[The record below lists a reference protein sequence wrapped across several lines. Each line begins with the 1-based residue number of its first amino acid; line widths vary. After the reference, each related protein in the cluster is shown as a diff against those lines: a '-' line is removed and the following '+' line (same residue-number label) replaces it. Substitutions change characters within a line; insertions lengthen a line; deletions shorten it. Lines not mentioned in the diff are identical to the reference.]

1 MNGSIIKVI
10 ENTLNYVDPRLT
22 DHGKRVAYL
31 AYRVLRRQGTLSDE
45 RLEELAL
52 LALLHDIGAY
62 KTEEID
68 NMVRFE
74 TASVWEHSIY
84 GHLFIKY
91 FSPLTGMSPALLFHH
106 ADCGELG
113 RISASIR
120 ETAQIINVAD
130 RFDILTQTSD
140 LSPSDFK
147 RQFTQ
152 AEGLRFD
159 ASTLDL
165 FFHNGWEHLFDG
177 MDDNP
182 EFHRL
187 LYGREFDRERMHAF
201 ISMLAL
207 TIDFRSAQTVAHTQ
221 ISTKACL
228 TIAGYLDMDERER
241 DGIFAAVMLHDLGK
255 ISTPLHILEK
265 PGKLTAQEKAIMEK
279 HVDVGEALLTDL
291 LDECCLRMAV
301 RHHERLDG
309 SGYPKGLKAE
319 DLTTGQRLVAVGD
332 VLSALC
338 SPRTYKEAY
347 PKPKVMRIMEKM
359 AANGLIDPEITT
371 VVLTHYDVIIRK
383 VEKDVLPALKLHSQI
398 QAEYTALVRWVQKLQ
413 PSGER
418 MPYLPEERGGWAPPP
433 PAPAYFHFE

>member
-1 MNGSIIKVI
+1 
-10 ENTLNYVDPRLT
+10 
-22 DHGKRVAYL
+22 
-31 AYRVLRRQGTLSDE
+31 
-45 RLEELAL
+45 
-52 LALLHDIGAY
+52 
-62 KTEEID
+62 
-68 NMVRFE
+68 
-74 TASVWEHSIY
+74 
-84 GHLFIKY
+84 
-91 FSPLTGMSPALLFHH
+91 
-106 ADCGELG
+106 
-113 RISASIR
+113 
-120 ETAQIINVAD
+120 
-130 RFDILTQTSD
+130 
-140 LSPSDFK
+140 
-147 RQFTQ
+147 
-152 AEGLRFD
+152 
-159 ASTLDL
+159 
-165 FFHNGWEHLFDG
+165 
-177 MDDNP
+177 
-182 EFHRL
+182 
-187 LYGREFDRERMHAF
+187 
-201 ISMLAL
+201 
-207 TIDFRSAQTVAHTQ
+207 
-221 ISTKACL
+221 
-228 TIAGYLDMDERER
+228 
-241 DGIFAAVMLHDLGK
+241 
-255 ISTPLHILEK
+255 
-265 PGKLTAQEKAIMEK
+265 MEK